1 MTAARNAVLAWLAG
15 VAMIVGPD
23 AAWRILVLG
32 AAGLLVACLGYAVAT
47 GRSW

>member
-1 MTAARNAVLAWLAG
+1 MNAARNAVLAWLAG

-23 AAWRILVLG
+23 VAWRILVVGG
-32 AAGLLVACLGYAVAT
+32 AIVLTVCCSWIWAT